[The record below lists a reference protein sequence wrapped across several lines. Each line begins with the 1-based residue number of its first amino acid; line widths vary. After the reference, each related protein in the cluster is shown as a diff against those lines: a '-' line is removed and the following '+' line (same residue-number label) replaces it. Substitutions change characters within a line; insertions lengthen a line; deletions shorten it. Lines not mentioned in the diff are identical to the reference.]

1 MRCRTPE
8 LPAICVLMLR
18 LFTVIILL
26 LPWTLAQAEV
36 TCAQLVAI
44 SQKTVSLRDQGM
56 SLPAVLAETD
66 TDEMK
71 RRFTPTELDF
81 IQLLIRESFIGS
93 YSPYDVSEACEDGR
107 LAIPARKTGKG
118 K

>member
-1 MRCRTPE
+1 MRHRAPD
-8 LPAICVLMLR
+8 LPASCFLMPR
-18 LFTVIILL
+18 LFAVIILL
-26 LPWTLAQAEV
+26 LPWTPAQAEV
-36 TCAQLVAI
+36 SCAQLVAI

-56 SLPAVLAETD
+56 SLPTVLAEID

-81 IQLLIRESFIGS
+81 IRLLIRESFIGG

-107 LAIPARKTGKG
+107 LAIPVRRTEKG